1 MCVPLSPT
9 LATEHD
15 SAASGEFPL
24 AVLVGHT
31 LRPLPTV
38 ETKAGFREGEA
49 AAAAHSGVPLAT
61 RGGTPLNMA
70 WQSPLK
76 SSGLDKAE
84 AKPRVVPVVF
94 RARKVFVPATL
105 FISSPFDEAPA
116 SSL

>member
-1 MCVPLSPT
+1 MPPLLRPPDSV
-9 LATEHD
+9 HD
-15 SAASGEFPL
+15 SRVVAVAA
-24 AVLVGHT
+24 AILVGHI
-31 LRPLPTV
+31 LRPFSAV

-70 WQSPLK
+70 WQLPLK
-76 SSGLDKAE
+76 SSGLDKTE

-94 RARKVFVPATL
+94 SARNVFVPATL
-105 FISSPFDEAPA
+105 FISSPLDEAPA